1 LLCSPFGD
9 NGGKIKIAILGLL
22 LFEISGDV
30 ASLLVEKDVLKKIL
44 VPTDGSSLSVLAEE
58 TAASIAKKT
67 GASITALHVL
77 PELWSVYP
85 LPKAVENEVLESG
98 QQRSEIILNS
108 AQTLFKE
115 ESVQANVET
124 ASGDVAEKILKFSK
138 ESYDLITM
146 GAHGENETEPYAL
159 GSVTRKVI
167 MHADCPTL
175 ITKRVTSLARM
186 LVCVDGSQQS
196 KRALDYALK
205 LGEKVGSEI
214 TLINVQEHTLHKVSP
229 KVAEEFGA
237 RVVESGLTNVGKTG
251 LKVERML
258 EIGVPWK
265 TILEASKKGKY
276 DIIVLGRRGTGT
288 VRRFLL
294 GSVSDSVS
302 QKAECSVLIVPE
314 RK

>member
-1 LLCSPFGD
+1 M
-9 NGGKIKIAILGLL
+9 
-22 LFEISGDV
+22 

-44 VPTDGSSLSVLAEE
+44 VPIDGSPLDLMAEE
-58 TAASIAKKT
+58 TVAFIAKKT

-85 LPKAVENEVLESG
+85 LPKAVGDDLLDSVH
-98 QQRSEIILNS
+98 QRSEIILDS
-108 AQTLFKE
+108 AKTLFNE
-115 ESVQANVET
+115 ENVQASTET

-138 ESYDLITM
+138 EGYDLIAM
-146 GAHGENETEPYAL
+146 GAHGDNEMGAYAL

-175 ITKRVTSLARM
+175 ITKTVTHLSRM

-196 KRALDYALK
+196 KRALDYALE

-214 TLINVQEHTLHKVSP
+214 TLINVQERALHKVSP
-229 KVAEEFGA
+229 KVAEEHGS
-237 RVVESGLTNVGKTG
+237 RVLDSALANVGKTG
-251 LKVERML
+251 VKVERRL
-258 EIGVPWK
+258 EMGIPWK
-265 TILEASKKGKY
+265 SILEASRKGKY
-276 DIIVLGRRGTGT
+276 DIIVMGRRGAGT
-288 VRRFLL
+288 VERFLL

-302 QKAECSVLIVPE
+302 QKAECSVLIVPF

>member
-1 LLCSPFGD
+1 
-9 NGGKIKIAILGLL
+9 
-22 LFEISGDV
+22 V
-30 ASLLVEKDVLKKIL
+30 ASLLVEKEVLKKIL
-44 VPTDGSSLSVLAEE
+44 VPTDGSPLSVMAEE

-85 LPKAVENEVLESG
+85 LSKPVESEVLESEH
-98 QQRSEIILNS
+98 QRSEIILNS
-108 AQTLFKE
+108 AQALFKE
-115 ESVQANVET
+115 ENVKANTET
-124 ASGDVAEKILKFSK
+124 ASGDVAEKILKFSM
-138 ESYDLITM
+138 EGYDLITM
-146 GAHGENETEPYAL
+146 GAHGEDENEAFAL

-167 MHADCPTL
+167 MHAGCPML
-175 ITKRVTSLARM
+175 ITKKAIGLARM

-205 LGEKVGSEI
+205 LGEKMGSEI
-214 TLINVQEHTLHKVSP
+214 TLINVQEHALHKTSP
-229 KVAEEFGA
+229 KVAEEHGA
-237 RVVESGLTNVGKTG
+237 RVVENALANVGKTG
-251 LKVERML
+251 LKVERRL

-265 TILEASKKGKY
+265 TILETSKKGKY
-276 DIIVLGRRGTGT
+276 DIVVVGRRGMGT
-288 VRRFLL
+288 VGRFLL

>member
-1 LLCSPFGD
+1 M
-9 NGGKIKIAILGLL
+9 

-30 ASLLVEKDVLKKIL
+30 ASLLVEKDVLRKIL
-44 VPTDGSSLSVLAEE
+44 VPTDGSPLSVVAEE

-98 QQRSEIILNS
+98 QQRSEIILSS

-115 ESVQANVET
+115 ENVQANTET

-138 ESYDLITM
+138 EDYDLIAM

-175 ITKRVTSLARM
+175 ISKTVTGLSRM

-214 TLINVQEHTLHKVSP
+214 TLINVQEHALHKVSP
-229 KVAEEFGA
+229 KVAEEHGA
-237 RVVESGLTNVGKTG
+237 RVLESALANVGKTG
-251 LKVERML
+251 LKVERRL
-258 EIGVPWK
+258 EMGVPSK
-265 TILEASKKGKY
+265 TILEVSKKGKY
-276 DIIVLGRRGTGT
+276 DVIVVGRRGAGT
-288 VRRFLL
+288 VERFLL

-302 QKAECSVLIVPE
+302 QKAECSVLIVPG